1 MRRAQRAPG
10 IDTRGDAPKVGIGR
24 KRGNRVRL
32 AHAFA
37 RDVLWGIAIVIA
49 LYELVLVLVR

>member
-1 MRRAQRAPG
+1 MG
-10 IDTRGDAPKVGIGR
+10 V
-24 KRGNRVRL
+24 

-49 LYELVLVLVR
+49 LYELMALLLG

>member
-1 MRRAQRAPG
+1 MG
-10 IDTRGDAPKVGIGR
+10 V
-24 KRGNRVRL
+24 

>member
-1 MRRAQRAPG
+1 MA
-10 IDTRGDAPKVGIGR
+10 V
-24 KRGNRVRL
+24 

-49 LYELVLVLVR
+49 LYELVALLTR